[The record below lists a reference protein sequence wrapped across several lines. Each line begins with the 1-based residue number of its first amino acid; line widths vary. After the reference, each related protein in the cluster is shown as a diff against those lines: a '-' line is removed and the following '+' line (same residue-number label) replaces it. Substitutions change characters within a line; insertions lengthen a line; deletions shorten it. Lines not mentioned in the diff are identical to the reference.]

1 MAGPEMSKCHI
12 LAVDDEPINLA
23 LFKAFFFAQPYEVTL
38 CSSGAKAIQMLND
51 PTQPIDVVVL
61 DLMMPNVDGFDVLHA
76 VRAHDS
82 RNTLPVIVQSGNG
95 DNENI
100 RKAIEAGANDY
111 LVKPFLFDT
120 LMSALKK
127 VCPAARGEA

>member
-1 MAGPEMSKCHI
+1 MSVCHI

-38 CSSGAKAIQMLND
+38 CSSGAKAIQMLDD
-51 PTQPIDVVVL
+51 PAQPIDVVVL
-61 DLMMPNVDGFDVLHA
+61 DLMMPNVDGFDVLRA
-76 VRAHDS
+76 VRAHDQ
-82 RNTLPVIVQSGNG
+82 RNAVPVIVQSGNG
-95 DNENI
+95 DNEYI

-120 LMSALKK
+120 LMDALRK
-127 VCPAARGEA
+127 ARLTPDRPT